1 MVSLSRMS
9 PNDVEVCPY
18 NSAGKESVWRWGRD
32 LLGRNL
38 SSDINSANVVAK
50 QKRDGGWNI
59 YEKCRKT
66 TSKAKSLWDETEM
79 RTEDGTRLMRAIFGE
94 DVFEHPKPLSLL
106 QRCCQLGSRQGST
119 VLDFFAG
126 SGTTGHAVMNLNA
139 KDGGKRKFILV
150 TPLSR
155 FLRDNLSRIFTKPLK
170 TLDEKYFRPVP
181 NALRTFFWRSPNHP
195 KTPFF
200 TLFDR
205 HRRSSATAPPRAPVR
220 SRDRDVPV
228 VRLRTRA
235 GPSVCRR
242 QSASSAVR

>member
-1 MVSLSRMS
+1 MSERYYRIIAAEKQERQSQTKVSEDFVFNKCLCYTSGPAKVGERSKKKYTPQQREELLRLFDTRTGSIHEFAIQHKVSL
-9 PNDVEVCPY
+9 C
-18 NSAGKESVWRWGRD
+18 A
-32 LLGRNL
+32 
-38 SSDINSANVVAK
+38 
-50 QKRDGGWNI
+50 
-59 YEKCRKT
+59 
-66 TSKAKSLWDETEM
+66 
-79 RTEDGTRLMRAIFGE
+79 
-94 DVFEHPKPLSLL
+94 
-106 QRCCQLGSRQGST
+106 
-119 VLDFFAG
+119 
-126 SGTTGHAVMNLNA
+126 
-139 KDGGKRKFILV
+139 
-150 TPLSR
+150 PLSR

>member
-1 MVSLSRMS
+1 MQKQKS
-9 PNDVEVCPY
+9 PEATKAVYPILRQIV
-18 NSAGKESVWRWGRD
+18 
-32 LLGRNL
+32 NL
-38 SSDINSANVVAK
+38 IPSNCWISQSANWK
-50 QKRDGGWNI
+50 LGLYHIRRNP
-59 YEKCRKT
+59 CN
-66 TSKAKSLWDETEM
+66 
-79 RTEDGTRLMRAIFGE
+79 GE
-94 DVFEHPKPLSLL
+94 FSP
-106 QRCCQLGSRQGST
+106 
-119 VLDFFAG
+119 
-126 SGTTGHAVMNLNA
+126 
-139 KDGGKRKFILV
+139 
-150 TPLSR
+150 PLSR

-181 NALRTFFWRSPNHP
+181 NALRTFFWRSPNHQ

-242 QSASSAVR
+242 PSASSAVR